1 MADQNFNRDVIVV
14 ADLSGL
20 SNKDKVEKIGV
31 YGTLMTD
38 NPLIVP
44 NISPTG
50 AILTTKVGLIE
61 EMMLKHKTIEEI
73 LIALTKEIK
82 KQIKEASDIVV
93 KEWVPQV
100 HKACNGNI
108 VDITTLG
115 FGVKNS
121 KVLITP
127 ATRGRITNSNPIIS
141 NIDTSV
147 HLKHDIFVINS
158 KTVKLAKLVDALQT
172 NVYGQIGGVVP
183 NDVNKMVTFGIIDR
197 GNYLHEFDPADLG
210 KPVYY
215 MAAYLSKKTRKPV
228 AVSPLFSAF
237 IG

>member
-1 MADQNFNRDVIVV
+1 MADQNFNKDVIVV

-61 EMMLKHKTIEEI
+61 EMMLKHKTIEEV

-100 HKACNGNI
+100 QKACNGNI

-141 NIDTSV
+141 NIDTST

-158 KTVKLAKLVDALQT
+158 KTGKLAKPVDALQT
-172 NVYGQIGGVVP
+172 NVYGQIGGVAP